1 MNRKKSLLASTNG
14 LKIAEYFAERNRSSF
29 DLIKGDTVDS
39 SNAAE
44 SGSLISDLANSKTAK
59 VTIISALIGNS
70 ALWLVM
76 KRSLYTFMILLLCT
90 ILSSILGNIAYYLW
104 NKVHFSKEQA
114 RLFEELVLKYYE
126 VEDTFAE
133 SLKEP
138 ADYKPY
144 ARKWG
149 TKKQLTEFISAQVIG
164 RCMQVNTQQPN
175 MVDNISV
182 LSLER
187 MNDILTFSYTIPP
200 ADILYNNFILNKGWL
215 YYIWSE
221 TDSYGKHNKTGY
233 LYRVKVNGT
242 FNEKIIDEAVL
253 AKPESG
259 DEYSEFYIS
268 DDVLHY
274 TNSEGLPRAINI
286 NSLKADSNS
295 ALG

>member
-1 MNRKKSLLASTNG
+1 MLASTNG
-14 LKIAEYFAERNRSSF
+14 LKIAEYFAERNRSSL

-133 SLKEP
+133 SLSEDIRLTKS
-138 ADYKPY
+138 AMMHRRDLRDVIVLMGQDMGYKKNTLLT
-144 ARKWG
+144 RCFSSKSIR
-149 TKKQLTEFISAQVIG
+149 QLSASINAEVEAKLPDLFNTFKSESVLTCVSGEKAIYF
-164 RCMQVNTQQPN
+164 VNT
-175 MVDNISV
+175 DSA
-182 LSLER
+182 LASLR
-187 MNDILTFSYTIPP
+187 
-200 ADILYNNFILNKGWL
+200 AA
-215 YYIWSE
+215 
-221 TDSYGKHNKTGY
+221 
-233 LYRVKVNGT
+233 
-242 FNEKIIDEAVL
+242 NEQIDELLSAY
-253 AKPESG
+253 G
-259 DEYSEFYIS
+259 
-268 DDVLHY
+268 
-274 TNSEGLPRAINI
+274 
-286 NSLKADSNS
+286 LKAYFVRED
-295 ALG
+295 